1 MKTTLKTTLL
11 LFLILITFLSCDN
24 NDDTQT
30 TPLTPQDGF
39 TIGGTFYETPNAYI
53 AIDQF
58 DRDNNGKAD
67 YYTFFFTDG
76 RMTDTYGDQGLGYAH
91 NFSTNIT
98 KLVKLQVFEGAS
110 NPNLTNTLTV
120 GDTYVASSILTTSI
134 NGFGVTNSGY
144 SKDSFIAYDLQAG
157 TPIFGNEN
165 GFDFTSNPPEVVGV
179 WHYVGT
185 TGPTI
190 TINAINI
197 DTNTPS
203 NSTIDVDY
211 TFLDTNGNTITGHY
225 EGTIGIILD

>member
-1 MKTTLKTTLL
+1 MKTIKTVILVILATN
-11 LFLILITFLSCDN
+11 LFISCDN
-24 NDDTQT
+24 NDDAQT
-30 TPLTPQDGF
+30 TPSTPQDGF
-39 TIGGTFYETPNAYI
+39 TISNTFYSTENAYI
-53 AIDQF
+53 AIDQS

-144 SKDSFIAYDLQAG
+144 SADSFVAYNLQAG

-185 TGPTI
+185 VGPTI

-197 DTNTPS
+197 DYTTPA
-203 NSTIDVDY
+203 NSTADVDY
-211 TFLDTNGNTITGHY
+211 TFLNQNGDTITGHY
-225 EGTIGIILD
+225 QGTLGIILD